1 MIKVLFVCLGNIC
14 RSPLAEGI
22 FNKRVEEQSL
32 NHVLSS
38 DSVGTSDYH
47 IDEPVDRRSIQI
59 AQQNEI
65 TINHRGRQF
74 SEQDFKDFDYIV
86 AMDRSNYEHIRAMQN
101 NAINEHY
108 RLMLMRDFDE
118 QKDEP
123 DVPDPYWSGADGF
136 QEVFNILDRSI
147 LNFLK
152 YIQKEHKL

>member
-22 FNKRVEEQSL
+22 FNKRVKEQSL
-32 NHVLSS
+32 NHALSS
-38 DSVGTSDYH
+38 DSAGTSDYH
-47 IDEPVDRRSIQI
+47 IGESADRRSIQI
-59 AQQNEI
+59 AQQNDI

-74 SEQDFKDFDYIV
+74 SEEDFENFDYIV

-101 NAINEHY
+101 NAVNVDY
-108 RLMLMRDFDE
+108 RLILMRDFDE

-152 YIQKEHKL
+152 FLLKEHKL